1 MAVSER
7 IMRVFEAAQKNW
19 ENPPQSTYNYDRFK
33 YSFEKYSACPLW
45 EKIARSNADAMV
57 NQKVYIE
64 ENDKIFGRVFHA
76 NEKQIEKFNQDLDYK
91 NTAIERVREEIP
103 NYDEMVKYQ
112 ISSAWYS
119 NQGHIAWNWN
129 KILQLG
135 TSGIADICKT
145 KLAETDD
152 EKAKEFYRGALIM
165 LESVEK
171 WNDKHIEELLRL
183 GRVDDAEICKRVP
196 KYPARNFREAI
207 QAFYFQ
213 YICVM
218 RENPYGGN
226 SPGRLDYYLWPYL
239 KLDLE
244 NGNITREEAK
254 DLIDELFIRIDER
267 IHKIDHWGESVV
279 VGGTNADGSSAVTV
293 LTEIMIESIMSFD
306 ITHPYLYAR
315 IPEDAEDS
323 YLDLCAKYVKYGNN
337 RAQLLYDK
345 NVISALLKDGV
356 PLADAIDYCC
366 GGCMEIG
373 IQGKTSDFLFNGWQN
388 ITKILELATTGGY
401 SLVDDNKLESINP
414 KGLMNCR
421 DFEDYYNE
429 FINLARYTIGSFLK
443 VQDIYSEG
451 KAKNEPAYLI
461 STMID
466 DCIEKGRN
474 MHDGGARYHDY
485 GSTTIGIPN
494 SVDYLMAVKKA
505 VFDEKF
511 VSAEELIKAM
521 SANFVGYEDLQR
533 KLKQLPRF
541 GCENAEADAMA
552 IRLVGDIS
560 NIFTSYRNRLGG
572 KGKIIILTFTWAPAA
587 GWMLGATAYGD
598 VAGKPVAHG
607 ITPQGASMTKGIT
620 AAINSCT
627 EVPFDCFNGGA
638 STMWDLDEE
647 FAKEP
652 VIKGLFMTFFKRGG
666 QIYQG
671 NTTDLESL
679 YMAQEHPEDYYNLIV
694 RVGGYSARFV
704 TLGKALQDEIINRIR
719 HKG

>member
-1 MAVSER
+1 
-7 IMRVFEAAQKNW
+7 
-19 ENPPQSTYNYDRFK
+19 
-33 YSFEKYSACPLW
+33 
-45 EKIARSNADAMV
+45 
-57 NQKVYIE
+57 
-64 ENDKIFGRVFHA
+64 
-76 NEKQIEKFNQDLDYK
+76 
-91 NTAIERVREEIP
+91 
-103 NYDEMVKYQ
+103 
-112 ISSAWYS
+112 
-119 NQGHIAWNWN
+119 
-129 KILQLG
+129 
-135 TSGIADICKT
+135 
-145 KLAETDD
+145 
-152 EKAKEFYRGALIM
+152 
-165 LESVEK
+165 
-171 WNDKHIEELLRL
+171 
-183 GRVDDAEICKRVP
+183 
-196 KYPARNFREAI
+196 
-207 QAFYFQ
+207 
-213 YICVM
+213 
-218 RENPYGGN
+218 
-226 SPGRLDYYLWPYL
+226 
-239 KLDLE
+239 
-244 NGNITREEAK
+244 
-254 DLIDELFIRIDER
+254 
-267 IHKIDHWGESVV
+267 
-279 VGGTNADGSSAVTV
+279 
-293 LTEIMIESIMSFD
+293 
-306 ITHPYLYAR
+306 
-315 IPEDAEDS
+315 
-323 YLDLCAKYVKYGNN
+323 
-337 RAQLLYDK
+337 LLYDK
-345 NVISALLKDGV
+345 NIISALLKDGI
-356 PLADAIDYCC
+356 PFADAVDYCC

-388 ITKILELATTGGY
+388 ITKILELTTTGGY

-429 FINLARYTIGSFLK
+429 FINLAQYTIGSFLK
-443 VQDIYSEG
+443 AQDIYSEG
-451 KAKNEPAYLI
+451 KAKHEPAYLI

-485 GSTTIGIPN
+485 GSATIGIPN

-505 VFDEKF
+505 VFDEKI

-627 EVPFDCFNGGA
+627 AIPFDYFNGGA